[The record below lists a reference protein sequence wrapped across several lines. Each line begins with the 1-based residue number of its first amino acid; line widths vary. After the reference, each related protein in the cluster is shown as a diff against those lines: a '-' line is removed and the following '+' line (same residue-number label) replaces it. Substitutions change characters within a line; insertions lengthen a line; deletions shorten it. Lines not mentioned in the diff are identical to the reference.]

1 MWVELVV
8 NPHLAPGLFL
18 WVLWFSNLTTIDN
31 QLRLMWTEFVVGPHL
46 ALRLF
51 LQVLRFSNF
60 TVIDH
65 QLRLMWIEFVVGPH
79 LVLRLFNSS
88 GSLVFQFDHNR
99 SPAKTDVAS
108 SLSIVTYL
116 YHQIPAWVVQKVDNT
131 CISWTVIYAAGRQ
144 FIQPLSNQCQQVNT
158 HSEVPFCFKFVIIC
172 FYTVNILLCTLAFSL
187 SF

>member
-31 QLRLMWTEFVVGPHL
+31 
-46 ALRLF
+46 
-51 LQVLRFSNF
+51 
-60 TVIDH
+60 

-99 SPAKTDVAS
+99 SPAKTDV
-108 SLSIVTYL
+108 
-116 YHQIPAWVVQKVDNT
+116 D
-131 CISWTVIYAAGRQ
+131 
-144 FIQPLSNQCQQVNT
+144 
-158 HSEVPFCFKFVIIC
+158 
-172 FYTVNILLCTLAFSL
+172 
-187 SF
+187 